1 MVYFWYVLFGTISVY
16 SATILYFSFHWSKK
30 DRNSGNSPGSKTKLP
45 SISVI
50 VAYRNEAK
58 HLNTLISSLSCLDYP
73 TELFELI
80 LIDDHSEDASYS
92 MVLQQAKNSKNLK
105 ALQLPNDLTGKKE
118 ALNFGISKA
127 KGELLSF
134 TDADCVVPQTWLKSL
149 ATFYLLHYRPE
160 MVIGLVDLCAPG
172 WLQKVFR
179 LEFLSLI
186 ISGAGAAKAGIP
198 FMCNGANLA
207 VKASAL
213 KSFKHNATIASG
225 DDMFLLHSLKKQ
237 KAGIL
242 LLKSREHLVKTRA
255 PLAFKDFFLQRRRWT
270 SKSLRY
276 TDKNAIAV
284 AMMVFLSNS
293 LLAASLLTGFLS
305 GSLAL
310 AACAFLVKMSVDF
323 ILFLSAKDFFSYREI
338 LWWYP
343 FMAIVYP
350 FYIFFTPF
358 SAIKR
363 PFSWKGRTFKV

>member
-186 ISGAGAAKAGIP
+186 ISGGRG
-198 FMCNGANLA
+198 CQSRN
-207 VKASAL
+207 
-213 KSFKHNATIASG
+213 TIY
-225 DDMFLLHSLKKQ
+225 
-237 KAGIL
+237 
-242 LLKSREHLVKTRA
+242 V
-255 PLAFKDFFLQRRRWT
+255 QRSQPG
-270 SKSLRY
+270 SKS
-276 TDKNAIAV
+276 KC
-284 AMMVFLSNS
+284 F
-293 LLAASLLTGFLS
+293 
-305 GSLAL
+305 
-310 AACAFLVKMSVDF
+310 K
-323 ILFLSAKDFFSYREI
+323 
-338 LWWYP
+338 
-343 FMAIVYP
+343 
-350 FYIFFTPF
+350 IF
-358 SAIKR
+358 
-363 PFSWKGRTFKV
+363 